1 MKPEHKSILIM
12 LFPYSNPVYNLKLE
26 ASQEDEAWKTYW
38 DGQELSEG
46 LRLEFE
52 VSLGIW

>member
-1 MKPEHKSILIM
+1 M

>member
-1 MKPEHKSILIM
+1 MKLGKHTGM
-12 LFPYSNPVYNLKLE
+12 
-26 ASQEDEAWKTYW
+26 

>member
-12 LFPYSNPVYNLKLE
+12 LFPYSNPVYNLERE

-38 DGQELSEG
+38 DGWAGTVRRVEA
-46 LRLEFE
+46 
-52 VSLGIW
+52 